1 MENQPASAPMATVA
15 SPFDDLQGWVEFYRQ
30 ADLPVL
36 RHTAHKID
44 ELRQNEDNVNGRVLS
59 GVILHDPLMALR
71 VLAFIE
77 ARRGKQQQTDITT
90 IERALMMI
98 GIGPF
103 FETFQNLPLVED
115 QLKGHPKALLGL
127 LKVIARS
134 RKAVFWARDWA
145 VLRHDL
151 NVDEILVATLLH
163 DFAEIL
169 MWCFAPSLATQ
180 VKERQMQNHAL
191 RSIDIQAETY
201 RVPLYEVKLALA
213 HEWHLPELLIALMD
227 PGNAKHPR
235 FLNVMLAVNLARHSA
250 NGWDDAALP
259 DDYSAIGELVHLNH
273 ETVRKR
279 IGVPDVDA
287 TAAAPIGASPDS
299 AV

>member
-1 MENQPASAPMATVA
+1 MENLPSSAPMATVA
-15 SPFDDLQGWVEFYRQ
+15 SPFADLQGWVEFYRQ

-36 RHTAHKID
+36 RHTANKIE
-44 ELRQNEDNVNGRVLS
+44 ELRQNADNVNGRVLS
-59 GVILHDPLMALR
+59 GVILHDPLMTLR

-77 ARRGKQQQTDITT
+77 AHRGKRQKTDITT

-151 NVDEILVATLLH
+151 NVDEVIVAALLH

-180 VKERQMQNHAL
+180 VKERHIQDHAA
-191 RSIDIQAETY
+191 RSVNIQAEIY

-227 PGNAKHPR
+227 PGNAEHPR

-259 DDYSAIGELVHLNH
+259 DDYTAIGELLHLNH
-273 ETVRKR
+273 ETVQKR

-287 TAAAPIGASPDS
+287 NATAPTGADRDS
-299 AV
+299 AL

>member
-1 MENQPASAPMATVA
+1 LA
-15 SPFDDLQGWVEFYRQ
+15 GWVDFYRQ

-36 RHTAHKID
+36 RHTASKIE
-44 ELRQNEDNVNGRVLS
+44 ELRQKADNVNGRALS
-59 GVILHDPLMALR
+59 AVILHDPLMTLR

-77 ARRGKQQQTDITT
+77 QHRRERQKTDITT

-103 FETFQNLPLVED
+103 FDTFQNLPLVED

-134 RKAVFWARDWA
+134 RKAVWWARDWA
-145 VLRHDL
+145 LLRHDL

-169 MWCFAPSLATQ
+169 MWCFAPSLAIQ
-180 VKERQMQNHAL
+180 VKDRQQRDRAL
-191 RSIDIQAETY
+191 RSVIIQAEIY
-201 RVPLYEVKLALA
+201 RVPLYELKQALA
-213 HEWHLPELLIALMD
+213 QEWRLPELLIALMD
-227 PGNAKHPR
+227 PSNAEHPR
-235 FLNVMLAVNLARHSA
+235 LRNVKLAVDLARHSA

-259 DDYSAIGELVHLNH
+259 DDYTAVGELLHLNLA
-273 ETVRKR
+273 TAKKR
-279 IGVPDVDA
+279 IGVPEEA
-287 TAAAPIGASPDS
+287 TAEDPAAADGTQPQ
-299 AV
+299 